1 MMMMSLMMMIL
12 RQMMI
17 MSSQVSELVTAELYE
32 KYERILLETQLETMV
47 IRLYY
52 LLDNDN
58 DYVMVQVDVVIC
70 PRLACQCPTVIDR
83 DTNMG
88 QCPACHLAFCI
99 YCR

>member
-1 MMMMSLMMMIL
+1 MNDS
-12 RQMMI
+12 
-17 MSSQVSELVTAELYE
+17 VD
-32 KYERILLETQLETMV
+32 
-47 IRLYY
+47 
-52 LLDNDN
+52 DNDN
-58 DYVMVQVDVVIC
+58 AMLQVDVVIC

>member
-1 MMMMSLMMMIL
+1 
-12 RQMMI
+12 MI
-17 MSSQVSELVTAELYE
+17 MNDGVDDTD
-32 KYERILLETQLETMV
+32 
-47 IRLYY
+47 
-52 LLDNDN
+52 DNDN
-58 DYVMVQVDVVIC
+58 VMVQVDVVIC

>member
-1 MMMMSLMMMIL
+1 M
-12 RQMMI
+12 
-17 MSSQVSELVTAELYE
+17 TADLYE

-47 IRLYY
+47 TSDYTNSVIMNDSVD
-52 LLDNDN
+52 DNDN
-58 DYVMVQVDVVIC
+58 AMLQVDVVIC

>member
-1 MMMMSLMMMIL
+1 M
-12 RQMMI
+12 
-17 MSSQVSELVTAELYE
+17 TAELYE

-58 DYVMVQVDVVIC
+58 DNVMVQVDVVIC

>member
-1 MMMMSLMMMIL
+1 M
-12 RQMMI
+12 
-17 MSSQVSELVTAELYE
+17 TAELYE

-58 DYVMVQVDVVIC
+58 DYVMLQVDVVIC